1 MLHGSNKTVG
11 RNIIQLQPPAIQTT
25 ILGTTT
31 QPIIIEMELNILLVT
46 IVIK

>member
-1 MLHGSNKTVG
+1 MLDGSNKTVG
-11 RNIIQLQPPAIQTT
+11 RNIIQLRPPANQTT

-31 QPIIIEMELNILLVT
+31 QPIMIEMELNIILVT